1 MIWTGPEQRSKS
13 QEHTTLF
20 LTSGFTIPLTNRVVF
35 VLTLSF
41 SLHNRRER
49 LWTAPARQG
58 VGLCSESW
66 GRSIS
71 VWIRKTVHP
80 WPEGAWGEWWNCE
93 ICERRPSSDTLVLYW
108 ASKGFKDS
116 NLKAKKIA
124 MCVWRKPSSVIINLS
139 FHALVPC
146 PDPKPPDIII
156 THYIQHLVAKTE
168 KWGYSHSY
176 LKQGLLELTP
186 LVD

>member
-1 MIWTGPEQRSKS
+1 MFYQWYEQAQSNGASPRNTPLSS
-13 QEHTTLF
+13 WPQVF
-20 LTSGFTIPLTNRVVF
+20 LYPCRFVF

-49 LWTAPARQG
+49 WWTAPARRG
-58 VGLCSESW
+58 AGPCSESW
-66 GRSIS
+66 GQSIS
-71 VWIRKTVHP
+71 AWIRKTVHP

-108 ASKGFKDS
+108 ASKDFKDS

-156 THYIQHLVAKTE
+156 TRYIQHLVAKTKE
-168 KWGYSHSY
+168 NEDIYSYIWSMAY
-176 LKQGLLELTP
+176 
-186 LVD
+186 